1 MSVFIL
7 ASSCIINAER
17 RSGRVLLHESNIVLM
32 FHHASLSLFPHFTAY
47 AMRRFS
53 LVCFYRIWKISVDCG
68 EPAGTYADK
77 FVYIYIYIYIYIYMC
92 VCVCVCV
99 ESLCLGLY
107 IYAFI

>member
-1 MSVFIL
+1 MSIFIL

-53 LVCFYRIWKISVDCG
+53 LMCFYRIWKMSVDCG
-68 EPAGTYADK
+68 EPTGTYADK
-77 FVYIYIYIYIYIYMC
+77 
-92 VCVCVCV
+92 
-99 ESLCLGLY
+99 LCLGHL
-107 IYAFI
+107 F